1 MASGITRRQALRG
14 GSFLALGALAAACG
28 TAGPGGPA
36 AAPATSPAGTAGT
49 PAGPWTFT
57 DDRGKQVTAPKP
69 PRRIVAYV
77 GAAAALQDF
86 GVPPVGLFGSTTLKD
101 GSKDPLAGDVDLAK
115 ATSIGTGYGEFN
127 VEKYASLQPELLVT
141 TKFNDLVW
149 YVPEKQMGDIE
160 ALAPLVAIETVKDT
174 DLKKVLARFEAL
186 AVSLG
191 ADVSA
196 PAVAQAKAAFDA
208 ASAKVAQ
215 TAKKGLKVLAVAGG
229 PDQFWVARAGAG
241 GYTDLTYLASLGL
254 GLEKGAG
261 DDPLYET
268 LSWEQAGKYKADVI
282 LYDARSQWLTLAD
295 MKKKATFAEMPAVK
309 AGQVIPWAVETPYSY
324 QRQAAWLDK
333 LDGQLSGFKPL

>member
-14 GSFLALGALAAACG
+14 GSLLTLGALAAACG
-28 TAGPGGPA
+28 TVDPGGAP
-36 AAPATSPAGTAGT
+36 AAPAGAASKAAST
-49 PAGPWTFT
+49 AGPWSFT
-57 DDRGKQVTAPKP
+57 DDRGKKAEAPAAPK
-69 PRRIVAYV
+69 RIVAYV
-77 GAAAALQDF
+77 GAAAALWDF
-86 GVPPVGLFGSTTLKD
+86 GVPSVGLFGSTTLKN

-160 ALAPLVAIETVKDT
+160 ALAPLVAIETVKGT
-174 DLKKVLARFEAL
+174 DLKKVLARFEEL

-191 ADVSA
+191 ADPAA
-196 PAVAQAKAAFDA
+196 PAVAQGKKAFDE
-208 ASAKVAQ
+208 ASEKVAK
-215 TAKKGLKVLAVAGG
+215 TAEKGLKVLAVAGG

-254 GLEKGAG
+254 AMEKGAG

-268 LSWEQAGKYKADVI
+268 LSWEQAAKYEADVV
-282 LYDARSQWLTLAD
+282 LYDARSQWLTLED
-295 MKKKATFAEMPAVK
+295 MKKKATFAEIPAVK
-309 AGQVIPWAVETPYSY
+309 AGQVIPWVVETPYSY

-333 LDGQLSGFKPL
+333 LNEQLSAFKPL